1 MFKILMIRGF
11 STHIVTKPTE
21 LNILLG
27 KIKGHIEEIRL
38 GDTLAILTT
47 TVLLMVLLSFTA
59 KQSREQRSV

>member
-1 MFKILMIRGF
+1 MFKILMIRDF
-11 STHIVTKPTE
+11 STYKATKPTE

-27 KIKGHIEEIRL
+27 KIKGHIEYIRL

-59 KQSREQRSV
+59 KQPREQMSV

>member
-1 MFKILMIRGF
+1 MIRGF
-11 STHIVTKPTE
+11 STHNVTKPTE

-27 KIKGHIEEIRL
+27 KIKSHIEEIRL

>member
-1 MFKILMIRGF
+1 MIRGF
-11 STHIVTKPTE
+11 STDNVTKPTE

>member
-11 STHIVTKPTE
+11 STHNVTKPTE

-59 KQSREQRSV
+59 KQSRQQRSV

>member
-1 MFKILMIRGF
+1 MIRGF

>member
-1 MFKILMIRGF
+1 MIRGF
-11 STHIVTKPTE
+11 STHNVTKPTE

-47 TVLLMVLLSFTA
+47 TTVLLMVLLSFTA